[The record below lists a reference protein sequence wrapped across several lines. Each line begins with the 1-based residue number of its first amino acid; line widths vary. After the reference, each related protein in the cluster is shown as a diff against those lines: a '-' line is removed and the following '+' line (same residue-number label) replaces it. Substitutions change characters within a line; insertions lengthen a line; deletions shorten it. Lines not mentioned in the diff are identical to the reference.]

1 MPSGV
6 EKNLETKE
14 VAKRNQIRH
23 QEFITKMLLHKVNEL
38 RIITSNDHIIN
49 TKKKKCRCS
58 ISPASKFVL
67 RVTGQNGNARKRHKD
82 YTGSGQMSL
91 RPGRALV
98 FLHLVCTNGLQRTRE
113 GNELPSLWVAW
124 AWVWVCKRSIPH
136 SGGCPLPFIVQ
147 GREGPI
153 QKVKREKTRGSDAA

>member
-67 RVTGQNGNARKRHKD
+67 RVTGQNGIQGNDTRII
-82 YTGSGQMSL
+82 L
-91 RPGRALV
+91 VRAECPYVQFELSCS
-98 FLHLVCTNGLQRTRE
+98 CTWFVLMGYKRTRE
-113 GNELPSLWVAW
+113 GNELPSL
-124 AWVWVCKRSIPH
+124 
-136 SGGCPLPFIVQ
+136 
-147 GREGPI
+147 
-153 QKVKREKTRGSDAA
+153 